1 MNYIKLIYLSVF
13 CGIITILAFF
23 NIVYSFY
30 LNLYLN
36 LNTYIYTF
44 FISIFLSLIFYIAKN
59 NNEKKTTIYEKIL
72 TILLGYF
79 LLPLIISIPFY
90 FSIYNLTFINSFFEA
105 ISGFTSTGFTIF
117 NNINHIDQS
126 LILWRSA
133 SQWVGGL
140 YFLFSIIVL
149 IDIFDHSFKKSLTNF
164 ISFNKAETLKQ
175 SLKIFLLYST
185 MTLVIF
191 IILNIF
197 DVRLFNSL
205 NLAMTII
212 SSGGFLPSNDLSNIL
227 IKNSQIIITSLLMLT
242 SFFSIF
248 LTYNLFFT
256 KNHNLNF
263 FNEDI
268 HLLIYFLTL
277 LLIFFIFPNYDNNF
291 SQLFLSLTSSVSN
304 IGFSL
309 NNDLPN
315 LSFIFLIFVMIGGS
329 FFSTSSGIRFL
340 KVYSLF
346 KYSINEILSYS
357 RPKNIYINKHL
368 FSKEFFKIDEI
379 YKYFL
384 SILIFILSLLFL
396 TFLLTLSGIE
406 FESSFKLSIL
416 TLMNTVNSSMYGL
429 SDFSFYDL
437 HFLNKYY
444 LIFFMIM
451 GRFELLTLLIV
462 CKKFLFKNWIRTIN
476 IFNIFICTLSSAG

>member
-1 MNYIKLIYLSVF
+1 MKYFKLIYLSVF
-13 CGIITILAFF
+13 FGIVSILALF
-23 NIVYSFY
+23 NIAYSYY

-36 LNTYIYTF
+36 LNTYIITF
-44 FISIFLSLIFYIAKN
+44 IVSILLTTLFYYSKN
-59 NNEKKTTIYEKIL
+59 NDGKKITIYDKIL

-79 LLPLIISIPFY
+79 LLPIVISIPFY
-90 FSIYNLTFINSFFEA
+90 FSIYNLTFVNAFFES

-133 SQWVGGL
+133 SQWIGGL
-140 YFLFSIIVL
+140 YFLFSIILL

-164 ISFNKAETLKQ
+164 LSFNKSETFKQ
-175 SLKIFLLYST
+175 AFKIFLFYSLI
-185 MTLVIF
+185 TLSIF
-191 IILNIF
+191 IILSLF
-197 DVRLFNSL
+197 DIRLFNSL

-212 SSGGFLPSNDLSNIL
+212 SSGGFLPSNNLSNL
-227 IKNSQIIITSLLMLT
+227 LVNNSQVIIISILLLS

-248 LTYNLFFT
+248 LIYNLIFT

-268 HLLIYFLTL
+268 HLLFYFLF
-277 LLIFFIFPNYDNNF
+277 LLIIFFVFLNFENNF
-291 SQLFLSLTSSVSN
+291 SELFLSLTSSISN
-304 IGFSL
+304 VGFSL
-309 NNDLPN
+309 NNSSST
-315 LSFIFLIFVMIGGS
+315 LSFVFLILVIIGGS

-340 KVYSLF
+340 KIYSLF

-368 FSKEFFKIDEI
+368 FSKDTFKLDEI

-384 SILIFILSLLFL
+384 SVIVFIISLLIL
-396 TFLLTLSGIE
+396 TFLLTLSGID

-416 TLMNTVNSSMYGL
+416 TIMNTVNSSMFGL
-429 SDFSFYDL
+429 ADFSFYDL
-437 HFLNKYY
+437 HFITKYY
-444 LIFFMIM
+444 LIFFMII
-451 GRFELLTLLIV
+451 GRLELLTLLII
-462 CKKFLFKNWIRTIN
+462 CKKFLFKN
-476 IFNIFICTLSSAG
+476 

>member
-1 MNYIKLIYLSVF
+1 MSYIKFIYLSVF
-13 CGIITILAFF
+13 CGIISILGFF
-23 NIVYSFY
+23 NIVYSYY

-36 LNTYIYTF
+36 LNTYVYTF
-44 FISIFLSLIFYIAKN
+44 LISILLTFIFYISKN
-59 NNEKKTTIYEKIL
+59 NDEKKITVYEKIL

-79 LLPLIISIPFY
+79 LLPIIIAIPFY
-90 FSIYNLTFINSFFEA
+90 FSIYNLTFVNSYFEA

-140 YFLFSIIVL
+140 YFLFSIILL
-149 IDIFDHSFKKSLTNF
+149 IDIFDYSFKKSLTNF

-175 SLKIFLLYST
+175 SLKIFFLYSLI
-185 MTLVIF
+185 TLGIF
-191 IILNIF
+191 VILNIF
-197 DVRLFNSL
+197 EIRMFNSL
-205 NLAMTII
+205 NLAMTVI
-212 SSGGFLPSNDLSNIL
+212 SSGGFLPSNNLSNIL
-227 IKNSQIIITSLLMLT
+227 INNSQIVITSLLMLT

-248 LTYNLFFT
+248 LTYNLIFT

-263 FNEDI
+263 FNEDV

-277 LLIFFIFPNYDNNF
+277 IFIFFVFLNFDNNF
-291 SQLFLSLTSSVSN
+291 TELFLSLTSSLSN

-309 NNDLPN
+309 DNNSKN
-315 LSFIFLIFVMIGGS
+315 LSFIFLIIVMIGGS

-340 KVYSLF
+340 KIYSLF

-368 FSKEFFKIDEI
+368 FSKEFFQLSEI

-384 SILIFILSLLFL
+384 TVIIFIISLLFL

-406 FESSFKLSIL
+406 FENSFKLSIL

-429 SDFSFYDL
+429 TDFSFYEL
-437 HFLNKYY
+437 HFLTKYY
-444 LIFFMIM
+444 LIFFMII
-451 GRFELLTLLIV
+451 GRLELLTLLII
-462 CKKFLFKNWIRTIN
+462 CKKFLFKN
-476 IFNIFICTLSSAG
+476 

>member
-13 CGIITILAFF
+13 CGIISILSFF
-23 NIVYSFY
+23 NIVYSYY

-36 LNTYIYTF
+36 LNTYVYTF
-44 FISIFLSLIFYIAKN
+44 LLSIVLTIIFYISKN
-59 NNEKKTTIYEKIL
+59 KEEKKITIYEKII

-79 LLPLIISIPFY
+79 LLPLIIAIPFY
-90 FSIYNLTFINSFFEA
+90 FSIYNLTFVNSYFEA

-117 NNINHIDQS
+117 DNINHIDQS

-133 SQWVGGL
+133 SQWIGGL
-140 YFLFSIIVL
+140 YFLFSIILL

-175 SLKIFLLYST
+175 SLKIFLLYSLI
-185 MTLVIF
+185 TLGIF
-191 IILNIF
+191 VILNIF
-197 DVRLFNSL
+197 EMRMFYSL
-205 NLAMTII
+205 NLAMTVI
-212 SSGGFLPSNDLSNIL
+212 SSGGFLPSNNLSNIL
-227 IKNSQIIITSLLMLT
+227 INNSQIIITSLLMLT

-248 LTYNLFFT
+248 LSYNLIFT

-268 HLLIYFLTL
+268 HLLFYLLTL
-277 LLIFFIFPNYDNNF
+277 LIIFFIFLNFDNNF
-291 SQLFLSLTSSVSN
+291 SELFLSLTSSVSN

-309 NNDLPN
+309 DNTSQNI
-315 LSFIFLIFVMIGGS
+315 SFIFLILVMIGGS

-340 KVYSLF
+340 KIYSLF

-357 RPKNIYINKHL
+357 RPKNIFVNKHL
-368 FSKEFFKIDEI
+368 FSKEFFQLNEI

-384 SILIFILSLLFL
+384 TVIIFIISLLFL

-406 FESSFKLSIL
+406 FENSFKLSIL

-437 HFLNKYY
+437 QFFTKYY
-444 LIFFMIM
+444 LIFFMVI
-451 GRFELLTLLIV
+451 GRLELLTLLII
-462 CKKFLFKNWIRTIN
+462 CKKFLFKN
-476 IFNIFICTLSSAG
+476 

>member
-1 MNYIKLIYLSVF
+1 MNFIKLIYLSVF
-13 CGIITILAFF
+13 CGVISILSFF
-23 NIVYSFY
+23 NIIYSYY

-36 LNTYIYTF
+36 LNTYVYTF
-44 FISIFLSLIFYIAKN
+44 VISFFLSIVFYLIKKKN
-59 NNEKKTTIYEKIL
+59 EDKITIYVKIL
-72 TILLGYF
+72 TIILGYF
-79 LLPLIISIPFY
+79 LLPLLISIPFY
-90 FSIYNLTFINSFFEA
+90 FSNYNLTFVNSYFEA

-117 NNINHIDQS
+117 DNINHIDQG
-126 LILWRSA
+126 LILWRSS

-140 YFLFSIIVL
+140 YFLFSIILL

-175 SLKIFLLYST
+175 SLKIFLLYSLI
-185 MTLVIF
+185 TLVIF
-191 IILNIF
+191 IILNLSGI
-197 DVRLFNSL
+197 RLFNSL

-212 SSGGFLPSNDLSNIL
+212 SSGGFLPSNNLSNIL
-227 IKNSQIIITSLLMLT
+227 INNHQIIITSLLMLT

-248 LTYNLFFT
+248 LVYNLAFT
-256 KNHNLNF
+256 KNHNMNF

-268 HLLIYFLTL
+268 HLLFYFIILTI
-277 LLIFFIFPNYDNNF
+277 IFFIFLNFNNNF
-291 SQLFLSLTSSVSN
+291 SELFLSLTSSVSN

-309 NNDLPN
+309 NNNSTN
-315 LSFIFLIFVMIGGS
+315 LSFIFLLLVIIGGS

-340 KVYSLF
+340 KIYSLF

-368 FSKEFFKIDEI
+368 FSKEFFQLDEI

-384 SILIFILSLLFL
+384 SVIIFILSLLFL

-406 FESSFKLSIL
+406 FENSFKLSIL

-437 HFLNKYY
+437 HFLTKYY
-444 LIFFMIM
+444 IISFMII
-451 GRFELLTLLIV
+451 GRLELLTLLII
-462 CKKFLFKNWIRTIN
+462 CKKFLFKN
-476 IFNIFICTLSSAG
+476 

>member
-1 MNYIKLIYLSVF
+1 MKYFKLIYLSVF
-13 CGIITILAFF
+13 FGIVSILAFF
-23 NIVYSFY
+23 NITYSYY

-44 FISIFLSLIFYIAKN
+44 IVSIFLAILFYYTKSN
-59 NNEKKTTIYEKIL
+59 DEKKITIYEKIL

-79 LLPLIISIPFY
+79 LLPLVISIPFY
-90 FSIYNLTFINSFFEA
+90 FSIYNLTFVNAFFES

-117 NNINHIDQS
+117 DNINHIDQS

-133 SQWVGGL
+133 SQWIGGL
-140 YFLFSIIVL
+140 YFLFSIILL

-164 ISFNKAETLKQ
+164 LSFNKSETFKQ
-175 SLKIFLLYST
+175 ALKIFLFYSLI
-185 MTLVIF
+185 TLSIF
-191 IILNIF
+191 IILSLF
-197 DVRLFNSL
+197 DIRLFNSL

-212 SSGGFLPSNDLSNIL
+212 SSGGFLPSNNLSNIL
-227 IKNSQIIITSLLMLT
+227 INNSQVIITSILLLS

-248 LTYNLFFT
+248 LIYNLIFT

-268 HLLIYFLTL
+268 HLLFYFLF
-277 LLIFFIFPNYDNNF
+277 LLIIFFVFLNFENNF
-291 SQLFLSLTSSVSN
+291 SELFLSLTSSISN
-304 IGFSL
+304 VGFSL
-309 NNDLPN
+309 NNSPNN
-315 LSFIFLIFVMIGGS
+315 LSFIFLILVIIGGS

-340 KVYSLF
+340 KIYSLF

-368 FSKEFFKIDEI
+368 FSKDSFKLDEI

-384 SILIFILSLLFL
+384 SVIVFIISLLIL
-396 TFLLTLSGIE
+396 TFLLTLSGID

-416 TLMNTVNSSMYGL
+416 TIMNTVNSSMFGL

-437 HFLNKYY
+437 HFMTKYY
-444 LIFFMIM
+444 LIFFMIV
-451 GRFELLTLLIV
+451 GRLELLTLLII
-462 CKKFLFKNWIRTIN
+462 CKKFLFKN
-476 IFNIFICTLSSAG
+476 

>member
-1 MNYIKLIYLSVF
+1 MKYFKLIYLSVF
-13 CGIITILAFF
+13 FGIISILAFF
-23 NIVYSFY
+23 NITYSYY

-44 FISIFLSLIFYIAKN
+44 IVSIFLAILFYYIKN
-59 NNEKKTTIYEKIL
+59 NDEKKITIYDKIL

-79 LLPLIISIPFY
+79 LLPLVISIPFY
-90 FSIYNLTFINSFFEA
+90 FSIYNLTFVNAFFES

-117 NNINHIDQS
+117 DNINHIDQS

-140 YFLFSIIVL
+140 YFLFSIILL

-164 ISFNKAETLKQ
+164 LSFNKSETFKQ
-175 SLKIFLLYST
+175 ALKIFLFYSLI
-185 MTLVIF
+185 TLSIF
-191 IILNIF
+191 IILSLF
-197 DVRLFNSL
+197 DIRLFNSL

-227 IKNSQIIITSLLMLT
+227 INNSQVIITSILLLS

-248 LTYNLFFT
+248 LIYNLIFT

-268 HLLIYFLTL
+268 HLLFYFLS
-277 LLIFFIFPNYDNNF
+277 LLIIFFVFLNFDNNF
-291 SQLFLSLTSSVSN
+291 SELLLSLTSSISN
-304 IGFSL
+304 AGFSL
-309 NNDLPN
+309 NNSPSN
-315 LSFIFLIFVMIGGS
+315 LSLIFLILVIIGGS

-340 KVYSLF
+340 KIYSLF

-357 RPKNIYINKHL
+357 KPKNIYINKHL
-368 FSKEFFKIDEI
+368 FSKDSFKSDEI

-384 SILIFILSLLFL
+384 SVIVFIISLLIL

-416 TLMNTVNSSMYGL
+416 TIMNTVNSSMFGL

-437 HFLNKYY
+437 HFITKYY
-444 LIFFMIM
+444 LIFFMIV
-451 GRFELLTLLIV
+451 GRLELLTLLII
-462 CKKFLFKNWIRTIN
+462 CKKFLFKN
-476 IFNIFICTLSSAG
+476 

>member
-1 MNYIKLIYLSVF
+1 MNYIKLIYLSIF
-13 CGIITILAFF
+13 CGIISILSFF
-23 NIVYSFY
+23 NIVYSYY

-44 FISIFLSLIFYIAKN
+44 LVSIILTLIFYISKN
-59 NNEKKTTIYEKIL
+59 NDERKTTIYERIV

-79 LLPLIISIPFY
+79 LLPLIIAIPFY
-90 FSIYNLTFINSFFEA
+90 FSIYNLTFVNSYFES

-126 LILWRSA
+126 LVLWRSA

-140 YFLFSIIVL
+140 YFLFSIILL

-164 ISFNKAETLKQ
+164 ISFNKTETLKQ
-175 SLKIFLLYST
+175 SLKIFLLYSSI
-185 MTLVIF
+185 TLGIF
-191 IILNIF
+191 FILNIF
-197 DVRLFNSL
+197 EVRMFNSL

-212 SSGGFLPSNDLSNIL
+212 SSGGFLPSNSLASIL
-227 IKNSQIIITSLLMLT
+227 VENSQIIITSLLMLT

-248 LTYNLFFT
+248 LTYNLIFT

-263 FNEDI
+263 FNEDA

-277 LLIFFIFPNYDNNF
+277 LFIFFVFFNFDNNF
-291 SQLFLSLTSSVSN
+291 TELFLSLTSSVSN

-309 NNDLPN
+309 DNNSKN
-315 LSFIFLIFVMIGGS
+315 LSFIFLILVMIGGS

-340 KVYSLF
+340 KIYSLF

-368 FSKEFFKIDEI
+368 FSKEFFQLNEI

-384 SILIFILSLLFL
+384 TVIIFIISLLLL
-396 TFLLTLSGIE
+396 TFLLTLSGIN
-406 FESSFKLSIL
+406 FENSFKLSIL

-429 SDFSFYDL
+429 GDFSFYDL
-437 HFLNKYY
+437 QFFTKYY

-451 GRFELLTLLIV
+451 GRLELLTLLII
-462 CKKFLFKNWIRTIN
+462 CKKFLFKN
-476 IFNIFICTLSSAG
+476 